1 MALAI
6 VLYPPTSSP
15 MFTHIRRRLLFFN
28 LLVFAVVLG
37 GFAIAVRVV
46 FVHNLR
52 EQLTNRLIAIAQGAA
67 ANADI
72 ENGQL
77 KIEEHGLPHELKKQ
91 AATLEWFDAH
101 GRLLK
106 QQGEELPYI
115 PLNPKVSVAI
125 HTHDPPLQLVTLPI
139 LHQATNEIIGY
150 IRISQELDE
159 FNETVWQLDT
169 GLMAGVMIGLLLSAM
184 GSLWLNRQAMQ
195 PIEDSFE
202 RLRQFTADASHE
214 LRSPLMA
221 ISSNAEVALKY
232 DEGMR
237 PEDREVLGA
246 IASATDQMTRLID
259 DLLILARTD
268 CQQPMAMRTINLAE
282 TLAQL
287 IQLYKLQA
295 QQQQISLEFST
306 DPQLLLRGDEA
317 ALIRAFTNLLQNA
330 LRYTPEGGKVS
341 VTAKRL
347 MHHIH
352 VTIADTGIGIASEHL
367 SKIFER
373 FWRADPSR
381 HYVDGGAG
389 LGLSIVQAVV
399 QSHGGSIDVK
409 SQVGQGTSFTVRL
422 PLSH

>member
-1 MALAI
+1 M
-6 VLYPPTSSP
+6 SNP
-15 MFTHIRRRLLFFN
+15 MFSHIRRRLLLSN

-52 EQLTNRLIAIAQGAA
+52 EQLTNRLIAVAQGAA
-67 ANADI
+67 ANVDI
-72 ENGQL
+72 ENGHL
-77 KIEEHGLPHELKKQ
+77 KVEEHFFSHELKKQ
-91 AATLEWFDAH
+91 AETLEWFSPD

-106 QQGEELPYI
+106 QQGKNIPYI
-115 PLNPKVSVAI
+115 PLNTKALVTI
-125 HTHDPPLQLVTLPI
+125 HGNDSPLLLVTLPI
-139 LHQATNEIIGY
+139 LQEETKELIGY

-159 FNETVWQLDT
+159 FNETIGQFDT
-169 GLMAGVMIGLLLSAM
+169 GLIVGVITGILLSAV

-195 PIEDSFE
+195 PIEASFE

-268 CQQPMAMRTINLAE
+268 RQQPMSMRTINLSE
-282 TLAQL
+282 TLGQL

-295 QQQQISLEFST
+295 QQQQISLEFSS
-306 DPQLLLRGDEA
+306 DPQLLLRGDEV
-317 ALIRAFTNLLQNA
+317 ALMRAFTNLLQNA

-347 MHHIH
+347 MHHIQ
-352 VTIADTGIGIASEHL
+352 VTITDTGIGIAPEHL

-381 HYVDGGAG
+381 HYIDGGAG

-409 SQVGQGTSFTVRL
+409 SQVGQGSSFTVRL
-422 PLSH
+422 PLSHSLT